1 MVLFCAP
8 KEYQKSAR
16 YFRSAGG
23 TAKGLLAPWN
33 PKEVDKPL
41 ENREIPA
48 YGVKISFRIFRG
60 LLICGAAAEKKQKIL
75 RFIAK
80 VDEI

>member
-1 MVLFCAP
+1 MRSKAILRDTSKETVETVLFCAP

-41 ENREIPA
+41 KIGRFPPA
-48 YGVKISFRIFRG
+48 
-60 LLICGAAAEKKQKIL
+60 A
-75 RFIAK
+75 
-80 VDEI
+80 

>member
-1 MVLFCAP
+1 
-8 KEYQKSAR
+8 
-16 YFRSAGG
+16 
-23 TAKGLLAPWN
+23 
-33 PKEVDKPL
+33 
-41 ENREIPA
+41 
-48 YGVKISFRIFRG
+48 VKISFRFFRG

>member
-1 MVLFCAP
+1 MA
-8 KEYQKSAR
+8 AR
-16 YFRSAGG
+16 PLEPQRSRQ
-23 TAKGLLAPWN
+23 TP
-33 PKEVDKPL
+33 